1 MKPGEHNSV
10 PIGKQP
16 LRAEIHGRLTA
27 LEAGAR
33 EEAGRRVCARIR
45 EHRIWRNARSIL
57 LFWPI
62 RDEINLWP
70 LVREGVDLGNEIA
83 LPRFVA
89 GTGVYEAAKVKDCS
103 DGLSKGRYG
112 IVEPAASAVAV
123 DVKQLD
129 LVLVP
134 GVAFEA
140 SGVRLG
146 RGGGF
151 YDRLLQGAVGVK
163 CGVAFEE
170 QMVSGIPEETHDIRM
185 DCIATPERWIACGH
199 DPAFR

>member
-1 MKPGEHNSV
+1 MKLRELNSV
-10 PIGKQP
+10 PIGKEV
-16 LRAEIHGRLTA
+16 LRAEVQERLTA
-27 LEAGAR
+27 LETEAR
-33 EEAGRRVCARIR
+33 EEAGRRLCARIR
-45 EHRIWRNARSIL
+45 EHCFWRNAGRIL

-70 LVREGVDLGNEIA
+70 LVQEGIDLGKEIA

-89 GTGVYEAAKVKDCS
+89 GTGVYEVARIEGCS
-103 DGLSKGRYG
+103 EGLTKGRYG
-112 IVEPAASAVAV
+112 IVEPVASAVVV

-134 GVAFEA
+134 GVAFDT

-146 RGGGF
+146 RGGGY
-151 YDRLLQGAVGVK
+151 YDRLLHGAVGVK

-170 QMVSGIPEETHDIRM
+170 QMVSGIPEETHDVRM

-199 DPAFR
+199 DPALK